1 MMAENKNVETTKIRE
16 DLNDMVKDISFTK
29 VKTRY
34 NERKVVLVTL
44 FNDEVIEFRDTEN
57 IYDLF
62 MAYRKTG
69 HGNGND
75 FIKSKKLV
83 EESKVGSLDL
93 LDGQVDEKTGTYV
106 CVLFELE
113 DGYKCRFF
121 PSDRYTGRRMID
133 IYYTSF
139 KDQQKQ
145 NKVTVKSN

>member
-1 MMAENKNVETTKIRE
+1 MMTENKTMIRE

-34 NERKVVLVTL
+34 NDRKVVLVTL
-44 FNDEVIEFRDTEN
+44 FNDEVIEFKDTEN

-69 HGNGND
+69 HGND
-75 FIKSKKLV
+75 FIKSKELV
-83 EESKVGSLDL
+83 EEAKSGTLDI
-93 LDGQVDEKTGTYV
+93 LDGQVDENTNTYV
-106 CVLFELE
+106 CVLFELQ

-133 IYYTSF
+133 LYYTSF
-139 KDQQKQ
+139 KEQQKQ
-145 NKVTVKSN
+145 NITAKQAVK